1 MQNWEKKESPILSML
16 GFGGGGTGTALGGG
30 ASSDLLVSGGNSY
43 HEDSTYSW
51 YVFTS
56 PGNLV
61 VADNGMGSSLEGL
74 VCGGGGGGGSGG
86 DGRNATGGGGGGIAY
101 FEVPANGFTATT
113 YPVSVGNGGS
123 GAGGRG
129 NNSNSGGNSSFAG
142 GYTVTGNGGGR
153 GADWDRGPQASPG
166 GSGGGFDTSQYSPS
180 SGGSA
185 TQPGA
190 NPGVPWVQQ
199 QWGSAGG
206 ATYGGNPGFT
216 GVPTGQHPDFQS
228 TTASALPPYYPN
240 IGANGPQYY
249 AGRSGTDSS
258 GGAGIVIVRTLK
270 RTGPA

>member
-16 GFGGGGTGTALGGG
+16 GFGGGGTGTALGGAG
-30 ASSDLLVSGGNSY
+30 GSNLLVSGGNSY

-61 VADNGMGSSLEGL
+61 VAENGMGSTLEGL
-74 VCGGGGGGGSGG
+74 VCGGGGGGGAGG

-113 YPVSVGNGGS
+113 YPVTVGSPGD

-129 NNSNSGGNSSFAG
+129 SNSFSGGNSVFSGA
-142 GYTVTGNGGGR
+142 YSVTGNGGGR

-180 SGGSA
+180 SAGSG

-190 NPGVPWVQQ
+190 NSSSPWVQQ
-199 QWGSAGG
+199 QWGNPGG
-206 ATYGGNPGFT
+206 GTYGGNPGFT
-216 GVPTGQHPDFQS
+216 GVPGGQHPDFQS

-240 IGANGPQYY
+240 IGGNGPQYY
-249 AGRSGTDSS
+249 AGRSGTQNP